1 MDKLKEL
8 AQLFENIE
16 VDETQANAIKE
27 FWSLLQESIKDQA
40 EAEYQQE
47 IEALN
52 EELEEAKK
60 GSGSSEEARL
70 AFEAFEADA
79 KVAFDTFAEDAE
91 TAAERMVEDLKE
103 EHAKQLAEALDKLY
117 EDIEAR
123 VTEDFKSSKE
133 FAALTNVIKAV
144 NTVVGTDNT
153 KSLLEEIEALK
164 QENESLKNNNVTL
177 SKKDVIANLVEGFSE
192 EHKKTMIEFME
203 GAKTEDEIYERFN
216 AIASVIE
223 GSSSLEGMTLEERK
237 NKKFKRKKEEK
248 EKENINE
255 ETSALIGQAPI
266 EEDSD
271 VVNEHVELL
280 GTNIPGF
287 SKVQQQGLAW
297 LIHRRQAH

>member
-27 FWSLLQESIKDQA
+27 FWSLLQESIKDQV

-47 IEALN
+47 IETLN

-60 GSGSSEEARL
+60 GSGSSDEARL

-79 KVAFDTFAEDAE
+79 KKAFDAFAEDAE
-91 TAAERMVEDLKE
+91 KAADRMVEDLKE

-133 FAALTNVIKAV
+133 FVALTNVIKAV

-164 QENESLKNNNVTL
+164 QENESLKNNNITL

-223 GSSSLEGMTLEERK
+223 GSSSEGMTPEERK

-266 EEDSD
+266 EEGSEI
-271 VVNEHVELL
+271 VNEHVELL